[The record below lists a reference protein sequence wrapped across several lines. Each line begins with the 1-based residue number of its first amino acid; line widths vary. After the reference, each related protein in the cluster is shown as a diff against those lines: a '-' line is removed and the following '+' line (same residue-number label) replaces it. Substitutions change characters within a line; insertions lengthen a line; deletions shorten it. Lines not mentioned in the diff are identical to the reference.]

1 MVTLTGGD
9 LIGLFEVS
17 LTWAWALSKFLKVT
31 LFVAGRKKKQKIF
44 INYFLQKQIGDM
56 YFFFIDKGFLP
67 KIDPVVD
74 GDGSFTGLVLL
85 REKKAKL

>member
-31 LFVAGRKKKQKIF
+31 LFVAGRKKAKNIYKLF
-44 INYFLQKQIGDM
+44 PL
-56 YFFFIDKGFLP
+56 
-67 KIDPVVD
+67 
-74 GDGSFTGLVLL
+74 
-85 REKKAKL
+85 KANW

>member
-31 LFVAGRKKKQKIF
+31 LFVAGRKKKQKKVYELF
-44 INYFLQKQIGDM
+44 PL
-56 YFFFIDKGFLP
+56 
-67 KIDPVVD
+67 
-74 GDGSFTGLVLL
+74 
-85 REKKAKL
+85 KANW

>member
-9 LIGLFEVS
+9 LIGLFVVS

-31 LFVAGRKKKQKIF
+31 LLVA
-44 INYFLQKQIGDM
+44 
-56 YFFFIDKGFLP
+56 

-74 GDGSFTGLVLL
+74 GDDGSFTGLVLL
-85 REKKAKL
+85 CEKKAKF

>member
-9 LIGLFEVS
+9 LIGLFVVS

-31 LFVAGRKKKQKIF
+31 LLVA
-44 INYFLQKQIGDM
+44 
-56 YFFFIDKGFLP
+56 

-74 GDGSFTGLVLL
+74 GDDGSFTGLVLL
-85 REKKAKL
+85 